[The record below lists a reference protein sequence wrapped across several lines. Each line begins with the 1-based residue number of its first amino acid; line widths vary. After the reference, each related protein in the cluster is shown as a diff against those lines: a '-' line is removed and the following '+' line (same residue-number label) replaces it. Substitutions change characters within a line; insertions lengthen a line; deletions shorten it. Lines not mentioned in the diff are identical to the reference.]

1 MPNQTGKYDGSFRER
16 MLAQIQLYLAEEG
29 YTVKTKEY
37 INNRTKLEIECPR
50 QHTWWVTWDN
60 IHRGKRC
67 GECYREGI
75 PKKVPTRKPTS
86 KHKPR
91 EQHRMEMH
99 ATFVSAIQAEGY
111 TLQAGEY
118 INNRTKVSMICSRG
132 HTWMVSWNQ
141 FAAGKRC
148 KSCWIEDSRLTQ
160 EQVERELAA
169 QSCELLADY
178 QGMEHKFK
186 YRCSCGRVSYIR
198 LADFRRGVRCHACGG
213 VKRRETLRGKRVKKL
228 QVLKDPVTKLM
239 V

>member
-1 MPNQTGKYDGSFRER
+1 MPNKTGKYDSSFREK
-16 MLAQIQLYLAEEG
+16 MLAQIESYLAEEG
-29 YTVKTKEY
+29 YTLKAKEY
-37 INNRTKLEIECPR
+37 INNRTKLEIECPCR
-50 QHTWWVTWDN
+50 HTWWVTWDN
-60 IHRGKRC
+60 IRQGKRC
-67 GECYREGI
+67 GECYLAGI
-75 PKKVPTRKPTS
+75 QKIVPTKKSATTS
-86 KHKPR
+86 KPR

-99 ATFVSAIQAEGY
+99 ATFVSAIRAEGY

-132 HTWMVSWNQ
+132 HTWMASWNQ
-141 FAAGKRC
+141 FASGKRC

-160 EQVERELAA
+160 EQIERELAA
-169 QSCELLADY
+169 ESCELLDDY
-178 QGMEHKFK
+178 QRMGDKLK

-228 QVLKDPVTKLM
+228 QVLKDPATRLM